1 MKRFALLA
9 GIALA
14 LGIGSAAMACE
25 DGIYAAD
32 EPTITTPQQACSTG
46 NCAVPEATVG
56 LADSR
61 CPSNACP
68 ARPEPAAS
76 TPAATGPGGKAG
88 VPVGLQ
94 QRQKLRLLLVKTA
107 HSLSR
112 ARP

>member
-1 MKRFALLA
+1 MKRFAMLA

-14 LGIGSAAMACE
+14 VGFGSAAMACE
-25 DGIYAAD
+25 NGIYAAD
-32 EPTITTPQQACSTG
+32 EPTMTAPQQACSTG

-76 TPAATGPGGKAG
+76 TPQQPGPAAKPAFQLACSSGRSCGCCW
-88 VPVGLQ
+88 
-94 QRQKLRLLLVKTA
+94 
-107 HSLSR
+107 
-112 ARP
+112 

>member
-46 NCAVPEATVG
+46 NCPVSEPTVG
-56 LADSR
+56 LAASR

-68 ARPEPAAS
+68 AGPEPTVS
-76 TPAATGPGGKAG
+76 TPQQPELAAKPTFQLACSSGRSCGCCW
-88 VPVGLQ
+88 
-94 QRQKLRLLLVKTA
+94 
-107 HSLSR
+107 
-112 ARP
+112 

>member
-1 MKRFALLA
+1 MKRFAMLA

-32 EPTITTPQQACSTG
+32 EPTITTPQRACSTG

-76 TPAATGPGGKAG
+76 TPQQPGPAAKPAFQLACSSGRSCGCCW
-88 VPVGLQ
+88 
-94 QRQKLRLLLVKTA
+94 
-107 HSLSR
+107 
-112 ARP
+112 

>member
-1 MKRFALLA
+1 MKRFARLA

-46 NCAVPEATVG
+46 NCAVPEAAVG

-61 CPSNACP
+61 CLSNACP

-76 TPAATGPGGKAG
+76 TPQQPGPAAKPAFQLACSSGRSCGCCW
-88 VPVGLQ
+88 
-94 QRQKLRLLLVKTA
+94 
-107 HSLSR
+107 
-112 ARP
+112 

>member
-25 DGIYAAD
+25 NGIYAAD
-32 EPTITTPQQACSTG
+32 ELTMIAPQQACSTG

-76 TPAATGPGGKAG
+76 TPQQPGPAAKPAFQLACSSGRSCGCCW
-88 VPVGLQ
+88 
-94 QRQKLRLLLVKTA
+94 
-107 HSLSR
+107 
-112 ARP
+112 